1 MTPMMQQ
8 YFEIKDKYRE
18 YILMYRLGDFYEMF
32 FDDAKVA
39 SKELELTLTGRDCG
53 EAERAPMCGVP
64 YHSVEG
70 YIGKLVGK
78 GYKVAICEQLEDPA
92 SAKGIVKRDV
102 IRMITPGTLTES
114 SLLDEKKNNYIG
126 ALYVDSEAIGAAFAD
141 ISTGHISVTSF
152 DGDHRM
158 QKLIGELGAYAPREV
173 LLNVS
178 VSDIPEAA
186 TFLREH
192 LQAVINQNQFSRFD
206 PAVAA
211 TLVYDHFKTV
221 PCEFE
226 DRGNPAFLATGAL
239 LSYAKET
246 QKNDLGNIDTLNYY
260 QDGEYLEIDV
270 NTRRNLELC
279 ETMRRAEK
287 KGTLLWILDKTKTAA
302 GARLL
307 RKYIDQPLKNPVQ
320 INRRQAAVAEFFDRV
335 IERGEMMNALSSVLD
350 MERLITKIVYGTANA
365 RDLRAVAQTA
375 MKIPEVKNLL
385 FGFES
390 EELSGIYQELDTLSD
405 ICELISSAIVDEPPV
420 SIREGGFIREGFH
433 RDVDRLNEIEKNS
446 RGWIEK
452 IEEAER
458 MATGIKNLKVGYNRV
473 FGYYIEVSKSNMN
486 AVPDRYIRKQTLANG
501 ERYFTQELKDME
513 AQILGAGEKRVAL
526 EYQLFCEI
534 RTQVAENVHRVQ
546 KTAYLLSKLDVY
558 CSLAEVASRNSYC
571 RPEVGYGDVISIKD
585 GRHPVVEQ
593 CAKDSFFVPN
603 DTELDGKH
611 NRFMLIT
618 GPNMAGKSTYMRQV
632 ALICLMAQMGSF
644 VPAREARICVT
655 DKIFTRVGASDD
667 LAMGQSTFMLE
678 MSEVAYILANAT
690 KQSLIIYD
698 EIGRGTSTF
707 DGMSIARAVAEYT
720 LGKKIAAKTL
730 FATHY
735 HELTTLENE
744 MKGVINYH
752 IAAKKRG
759 DGITFLRKI
768 VRGAADDS
776 YGIEVAQLAGVP
788 DAVTR
793 RAKEILA
800 SLENGKQPEVK
811 TRVKEK
817 PQAVPEEGMISFENF
832 IQNDVCEKLKKTDIN
847 TLSPLEALNLIF
859 ELKKLLSQS

>member
-39 SKELELTLTGRDCG
+39 SAELELTLTGRDCG

-64 YHSVEG
+64 YHSVES

-102 IRMITPGTLTES
+102 VRMITPGTLTES
-114 SLLDEKKNNYIG
+114 SLLDEKKNNYI
-126 ALYVDSEAIGAAFAD
+126 AAIYVDEETIGIAFAD
-141 ISTGHISVTSF
+141 ISTGHLSVTSF
-152 DGDHRM
+152 EGKNSV
-158 QKLIGELGAYAPREV
+158 QKLIAELGAYAPREII
-173 LLNVS
+173 LNVS
-178 VSDIPEAA
+178 AADIPDASD
-186 TFLREH
+186 FLRER
-192 LQAVINQNQFSRFD
+192 LQAVINQNQAPRFE
-206 PAVAA
+206 PEKAA
-211 TLVYDHFKTV
+211 SLVFTRFANL
-221 PCEFE
+221 PGEFE
-226 DRGNPAFLATGAL
+226 DTENPALLAAGAL
-239 LSYAKET
+239 LSYAEET
-246 QKNDLGNIDTLNYY
+246 QKNDLGNLGILNYY
-260 QDGEYLEIDV
+260 KDGEFLELDV

-287 KGTLLWILDKTKTAA
+287 KGTLLWVLDKTKTAA

-307 RKYIDQPLKNPVQ
+307 KKFIDQPLKNPYQ
-320 INRRQAAVAEFFDRV
+320 INRRQAAVAELFDRV
-335 IERGEMMNALSSVLD
+335 IERGELSNALAGMLD
-350 MERLITKIVYGTANA
+350 MERLITRIVYGTANA
-365 RDLRAVAQTA
+365 RDLRAIAQTA
-375 MKIPEVKNLL
+375 VKIPEVKTLL
-385 FGFES
+385 SSFES
-390 EELSGIYQELDTLSD
+390 EELAGIYKELDTLSD
-405 ICELISSAIVDEPPV
+405 LCELISSSIVDEPPFSV
-420 SIREGGFIREGFH
+420 REGGFIREGFH
-433 RDVDRLNEIEKNS
+433 PDVDQLNEIEKNS
-446 RGWIEK
+446 RGWIAK

-458 MATGIKNLKVGYNRV
+458 TATGIKNLKIGYNRV
-473 FGYYIEVSKSNMN
+473 FGYYIEVSKSNIA
-486 AVPDRYIRKQTLANG
+486 AVPDRYIRKQTLTNG

-513 AQILGAGEKRVAL
+513 SQVLGAGEKRVAL

-534 RTQVAENVHRVQ
+534 RLRVASNVHRVQ

-571 RPEVGYGDVISIKD
+571 RPEVTYGDVISIKD

-603 DTELDGKH
+603 DTELDGNA

-632 ALICLMAQMGSF
+632 ALICIMAQIGSF
-644 VPAREARICVT
+644 VPAKEARISVT

-720 LGKKIAAKTL
+720 LGKKIGSKTL

-735 HELTTLENE
+735 HELTTLESD
-744 MKGVINYH
+744 MQGVINYH

-759 DGITFLRKI
+759 EGVTFLRKI

-788 DAVTR
+788 NAVTK
-793 RAKEILA
+793 RAKEILE

-811 TRVKEK
+811 TRFREK
-817 PQAVPEEGMISFENF
+817 PKSDEALGMMSFENF
-832 IQNDVCEKLKKTDIN
+832 VQNEVCEKLKQTDIN
-847 TLSPLEALNLIF
+847 TISPLEALNLIF
-859 ELKKLLSQS
+859 ELKKMLAQS

>member
-32 FDDAKVA
+32 FEDAKVA
-39 SKELELTLTGRDCG
+39 AAELELTLTGRDCG

-114 SLLDEKKNNYIG
+114 SLLDEKRNNYI
-126 ALYVDSEAIGAAFAD
+126 AAIYVEDDVIGVAFAD
-141 ISTGHISVTSF
+141 ISTGHIAATSF
-152 DGDHRM
+152 EGDHRT
-158 QKLIGELGAYAPREV
+158 QRLIGELGAYLPREV
-173 LLNVS
+173 LLNVTAS
-178 VSDIPEAA
+178 EIADAADFLSD
-186 TFLREH
+186 R
-192 LQAVINQNQFSRFD
+192 LQAVINQNQFARFESGT
-206 PAVAA
+206 AA
-211 TLVYDHFKTV
+211 SLVYRHFKNIPT
-221 PCEFE
+221 EFE
-226 DRGNPAFLATGAL
+226 DAEHPALLAAGAL
-239 LSYAKET
+239 LSYAQET
-246 QKNDLGNIDTLNYY
+246 QKNDLGNMDSLNYY
-260 QDGEYLEIDV
+260 TDGEYLEIDV

-287 KGTLLWILDKTKTAA
+287 KGTLLWVLDKTKTAA

-307 RKYIDQPLKNPVQ
+307 RKFIDQPLKNPYQ
-320 INRRQAAVAEFFDRV
+320 INRRQAAVAEFFDHV
-335 IERGEMMNALSSVLD
+335 IERGEMMNALAGVLD
-350 MERLITKIVYGTANA
+350 MERLITRIVYGTANA
-365 RDLRAVAQTA
+365 RDLRAIAQTT
-375 MKIPEVKNLL
+375 MKIPEIKNLL
-385 FGFES
+385 YGFQS
-390 EELSGIYQELDTLSD
+390 EELLSVYEELDTLSD
-405 ICELISSAIVDEPPV
+405 IGSLILSAIVDEPPV

-433 RDVDRLNEIEKNS
+433 EDVDRLNAIEQNS
-446 RGWIEK
+446 RSWIEK

-458 MATGIKNLKVGYNRV
+458 VATGIKNLRIGYNRV
-473 FGYYIEVSKSNMN
+473 FGYYIEVSKSNMS

-513 AQILGAGEKRVAL
+513 SQILGAGEKRVAL
-526 EYQLFCEI
+526 EYQLFCEL
-534 RTQVAENVHRVQ
+534 RTRVAENVHRVQ

-593 CAKDSFFVPN
+593 CARDSFFVPN
-603 DTELDGKH
+603 DTELDGKN

-644 VPAREARICVT
+644 VPAREARIAVT

-735 HELTTLENE
+735 HELTTLESE

-788 DAVTR
+788 EAVTK

-811 TRVKEK
+811 TRAKEK
-817 PQAVPEEGMISFENF
+817 IKDQSEEGMISFENF
-832 IQNDVCEKLKKTDIN
+832 IQNDVCEKLKQTDIN
-847 TLSPLEALNLIF
+847 TISPLEALNLIF

>member
-32 FDDAKVA
+32 FDDAKVVSA
-39 SKELELTLTGRDCG
+39 ELELTLTGRDCG

-70 YIGKLVGK
+70 YIGKLVAK

-114 SLLDEKKNNYIG
+114 SLLDEKKNNYI
-126 ALYVDSEAIGAAFAD
+126 AAVYADEDVIGAAFAD
-141 ISTGHISVTSF
+141 ISTGHISATAF
-152 DGDHRM
+152 EGDHRM
-158 QKLIGELGAYAPREV
+158 QKLVGELGAYLPKEV
-173 LLNVS
+173 LLNTS
-178 VSDIPEAA
+178 VSEIPEAA
-186 TFLREH
+186 EFLRDRLE
-192 LQAVINQNQFSRFD
+192 AVINQNQFSRFD
-206 PAVAA
+206 PETVAP
-211 TLVYDHFKTV
+211 LVYAHFKNI
-221 PCEFE
+221 PGEFE
-226 DRGNPAFLATGAL
+226 DTENPALLATGAL

-246 QKNDLGNIDTLNYY
+246 QKNDLGNLDTLNYY
-260 QDGEYLEIDV
+260 KDGEYLEIDV

-279 ETMRRAEK
+279 ETLRRAEK
-287 KGTLLWILDKTKTAA
+287 KGTLLWVLDKTKTAA

-307 RKYIDQPLKNPVQ
+307 RKFIDQPLKNPYQ
-320 INRRQAAVAEFFDRV
+320 INRRQAAVAELFDRV
-335 IERGEMMNALSSVLD
+335 IERGELAAALSGVLD
-350 MERLITKIVYGTANA
+350 MERLITRIVYGTANA
-365 RDLRAVAQTA
+365 RDLRSVAQTA
-375 MKIPEVKNLL
+375 MKIPDVKQLL
-385 FGFES
+385 ASFES
-390 EELSGIYQELDTLSD
+390 EELAGVYRELDTLSD
-405 ICELISSAIVDEPPV
+405 ICELIGSAIVDEPPFSV
-420 SIREGGFIREGFH
+420 REGGFIREGFH
-433 RDVDRLNEIEKNS
+433 ADIDRLNEIEKNS
-446 RGWIEK
+446 RGWIGK

-458 MATGIKNLKVGYNRV
+458 EATGIKNLKIGYNRV
-473 FGYYIEVSKSNMN
+473 FGYYIEVSKSNIN

-513 AQILGAGEKRVAL
+513 SQVLGAGEKRVAL
-526 EYQLFCEI
+526 EYQLFCEL
-534 RTQVAENVHRVQ
+534 RARVAENVHRVQ
-546 KTAYLLSKLDVY
+546 KTAYLLAKLDVY

-603 DTELDGKH
+603 DTELDGKN

-632 ALICLMAQMGSF
+632 ALICLMAQIGSF
-644 VPAREARICVT
+644 VPAREARISVT

-735 HELTTLENE
+735 HELTSLESE

-788 DAVTR
+788 AAVTK

-800 SLENGKQPEVK
+800 SLESGKQPEQKV
-811 TRVKEK
+811 RVKEK
-817 PQAVPEEGMISFENF
+817 PQDNSEVGMMSFENF
-832 IQNDVCEKLKKTDIN
+832 VQNDVCEKLKQTDIN

-859 ELKKLLSQS
+859 ELKKILSQS

>member
-32 FDDAKVA
+32 FEDAKVA
-39 SKELELTLTGRDCG
+39 SAELELTLTGRDCG

-64 YHSVEG
+64 YHAVEG

-114 SLLDEKKNNYIG
+114 SLLDEKKNNYI
-126 ALYVDSEAIGAAFAD
+126 AAIYVDDDAIGAAFAD
-141 ISTGHISVTSF
+141 ISTGHISATSF
-152 DGDHRM
+152 DGEHRT
-158 QKLIGELGAYAPREV
+158 QKLIGELGAYLPREV
-173 LLNVS
+173 LLNTS
-178 VSDIPEAA
+178 VSEIPDAA
-186 TFLREH
+186 DFLQDR
-192 LQAVINQNQFSRFD
+192 LQAVINQNQFKRYE
-206 PAVAA
+206 PETAA
-211 TLVYDHFKTV
+211 SLVYEHFKDL
-221 PCEFE
+221 PGEFE
-226 DRGNPAFLATGAL
+226 DAEHPALLAAGAL

-246 QKNDLGNIDTLNYY
+246 QKNDLGNMEALNYY
-260 QDGEYLEIDV
+260 TDGEYLELDV

-287 KGTLLWILDKTKTAA
+287 KGTLLWVLDKTRTAA

-307 RKYIDQPLKNPVQ
+307 RKFIDQPLKNPYQ
-320 INRRQAAVAEFFDRV
+320 INRRQAAVAEFVDRV
-335 IERGEMMNALSSVLD
+335 IERGELMNALSGVLD
-350 MERLITKIVYGTANA
+350 MERLITRIVYGTANA
-365 RDLRAVAQTA
+365 RDLRSIAQTA
-375 MKIPEVKNLL
+375 ANIPEVKNLL
-385 FGFES
+385 SGFES
-390 EELSGIYQELDTLSD
+390 EELSAIYRELDTLSD
-405 ICELISSAIVDEPPV
+405 LCDLISCAIVDEPPF

-433 RDVDRLNEIEKNS
+433 ADVDRLNEIEKNS

-513 AQILGAGEKRVAL
+513 SQILGAGEKRVAL
-526 EYQLFCEI
+526 EYQIFCEL
-534 RTQVAENVHRVQ
+534 RARVAENVHRVQ

-593 CAKDSFFVPN
+593 CARDSFFIPN
-603 DTELDGKH
+603 DTELDGKN

-644 VPAREARICVT
+644 VPAREARISVT

-735 HELTTLENE
+735 HELTTLESE

-788 DAVTR
+788 EAVTK

-800 SLENGKQPEVK
+800 SLENGKQPEAK
-811 TRVKEK
+811 GRLRERIKD
-817 PQAVPEEGMISFENF
+817 APEEGMISFENF
-832 IQNDVCEKLKKTDIN
+832 VQNDVCEKLKQTDIN
-847 TLSPLEALNLIF
+847 TISPLEALNLIF
-859 ELKKLLSQS
+859 ELKKILSQS

>member
-32 FDDAKVA
+32 FEDAKVA
-39 SKELELTLTGRDCG
+39 AAELELTLTGRDCG

-114 SLLDEKKNNYIG
+114 SLLDEKKNNYIA
-126 ALYVDSEAIGAAFAD
+126 ALYVENDTVGVAFAD
-141 ISTGHISVTSF
+141 ISTGHISATSF
-152 DGDHRM
+152 EGEHCM
-158 QKLIGELGAYAPREV
+158 QKLVGELGVYLPREV

-178 VSDIPEAA
+178 VSDIVDVAD
-186 TFLREH
+186 FLKDR
-192 LQAVINQNQFSRFD
+192 LQAVINQNQFARFSSETTA
-206 PAVAA
+206 P
-211 TLVYDHFKTV
+211 LVYEHFQNV
-221 PCEFE
+221 PVEFE
-226 DRGNPAFLATGAL
+226 DTEHPALLATGAL

-246 QKNDLGNIDTLNYY
+246 QKNDLSNLDSLNYY
-260 QDGEYLEIDV
+260 TNSEYLEIDV

-287 KGTLLWILDKTKTAA
+287 KGTLLWVLDKTKTAA

-307 RKYIDQPLKNPVQ
+307 RKFIDQPLKNPLQ

-335 IERGEMMNALSSVLD
+335 IERGEMMTALSGVLD
-350 MERLITKIVYGTANA
+350 MERLITRIVYGTANA
-365 RDLRAVAQTA
+365 RDLRAVALTA
-375 MKIPEVKNLL
+375 EKIPKVKNLL
-385 FGFES
+385 VGFES
-390 EELSGIYQELDTLSD
+390 EELSGIYKELDTLSD
-405 ICELISSAIVDEPPV
+405 ICELILSAIVDEPPV

-433 RDVDRLNEIEKNS
+433 EDVDRLNEIEKNS

-458 MATGIKNLKVGYNRV
+458 VATGIKNLKIGYNRV

-513 AQILGAGEKRVAL
+513 SQILGAGEKRVAL
-526 EYQLFCEI
+526 EYQLFCEL
-534 RTQVAENVHRVQ
+534 RNRVAENVHRVQ

-603 DTELDGKH
+603 DTELDGKN

-632 ALICLMAQMGSF
+632 ALICLMAQIGSF
-644 VPAREARICVT
+644 VPAREARISVT

-788 DAVTR
+788 DAVTK

-800 SLENGKQPEVK
+800 SLENGKQPEIK
-811 TRVKEK
+811 SRVKEK
-817 PQAVPEEGMISFENF
+817 PKDTADEGMLSFENF
-832 IQNDVCEKLKKTDIN
+832 IQNDVCDKLRKTDIN
-847 TLSPLEALNLIF
+847 TISPLEALNLIF
-859 ELKKLLSQS
+859 ELKKILSQS

>member
-39 SKELELTLTGRDCG
+39 SAELELTLTGRDCG

-64 YHSVEG
+64 YHAVES

-102 IRMITPGTLTES
+102 VRMITPGTLTES
-114 SLLDEKKNNYIG
+114 SLLDEKKNNYI
-126 ALYVDSEAIGAAFAD
+126 AAIYVGDEEIGVAFAD
-141 ISTGHISVTSF
+141 ISTGHLSVTSF
-152 DGDHRM
+152 EGDHAI
-158 QKLIGELGAYAPREV
+158 QKLIAELGAYAPREIV
-173 LLNVS
+173 LNVS
-178 VSDIPEAA
+178 AAELPEAA
-186 TFLREH
+186 DFLKER
-192 LQAVINQNQFSRFD
+192 LQAVINQNQSPRFESEK
-206 PAVAA
+206 AA
-211 TLVYDHFKTV
+211 ALVYNRFANL
-221 PCEFE
+221 PGEFE
-226 DRGNPAFLATGAL
+226 DTENPALLAAGAL
-239 LSYAKET
+239 LSYAEET
-246 QKNDLGNIDTLNYY
+246 QKNDLGNLGTLNYY
-260 QDGEYLEIDV
+260 KDGEFLELDV

-287 KGTLLWILDKTKTAA
+287 KGTLLWVLDKTKTAA

-307 RKYIDQPLKNPVQ
+307 KKFIDQPLKNPYQ
-320 INRRQAAVAEFFDRV
+320 INRRQSAVAELFDRV
-335 IERGEMMNALSSVLD
+335 IERGELANALAGMLD
-350 MERLITKIVYGTANA
+350 MERLITRIVYGTANA

-375 MKIPEVKNLL
+375 VKIPEVKNLL
-385 FGFES
+385 SSFES
-390 EELSGIYQELDTLSD
+390 EELAGIYKELDTLSD
-405 ICELISSAIVDEPPV
+405 ICELISSSIVDEPPFSV
-420 SIREGGFIREGFH
+420 REGGFIRPGFH
-433 RDVDRLNEIEKNS
+433 ADVDQLNEIEKNS
-446 RGWIEK
+446 RSWIAR

-458 MATGIKNLKVGYNRV
+458 AATGIKNLKIGYNRV
-473 FGYYIEVSKSNMN
+473 FGYYIEVSKSNVGS
-486 AVPDRYIRKQTLANG
+486 VPDRYIRKQTLTNG

-513 AQILGAGEKRVAL
+513 SQVLGAGEKRVAL

-534 RTQVAENVHRVQ
+534 RLRVAANVHRVQ

-571 RPEVGYGDVISIKD
+571 RPEVTYGDVISIKD

-603 DTELDGKH
+603 DTELDGNA

-632 ALICLMAQMGSF
+632 ALICLMAQIGSF
-644 VPAREARICVT
+644 VPAKEARISVT

-720 LGKKIAAKTL
+720 LGKKIGAKTL

-735 HELTTLENE
+735 HELTTLEND
-744 MKGVINYH
+744 MQGVINYH

-759 DGITFLRKI
+759 EGITFLRKI
-768 VRGAADDS
+768 VKGAADDS

-788 DAVTR
+788 NAVTK
-793 RAKEILA
+793 RAKEILE
-800 SLENGKQPEVK
+800 SLESGKQPEVK
-811 TRVKEK
+811 TRYKEK
-817 PQAVPEEGMISFENF
+817 PKDDTPLGMMSFENF
-832 IQNDVCEKLKKTDIN
+832 VQNEVCEKLKQTDIN
-847 TLSPLEALNLIF
+847 TISPLEALNLIF
-859 ELKKLLSQS
+859 ELKKMLAQS

>member
-32 FDDAKVA
+32 FEDAKVA
-39 SKELELTLTGRDCG
+39 SAELELTLTGRDCG

-64 YHSVEG
+64 YHAVEG

-114 SLLDEKKNNYIG
+114 SLLDEKKNNYI
-126 ALYVDSEAIGAAFAD
+126 AAIYVDDDAIGAAFAD
-141 ISTGHISVTSF
+141 ISTGHISATSF
-152 DGDHRM
+152 DGEHRT
-158 QKLIGELGAYAPREV
+158 QKLIGELGAYLPREV
-173 LLNVS
+173 LLNTS
-178 VSDIPEAA
+178 VSEIPDAA
-186 TFLREH
+186 DFLQDR
-192 LQAVINQNQFSRFD
+192 LQAVINQNQFKRYE
-206 PAVAA
+206 PETAA
-211 TLVYDHFKTV
+211 SLVYEHFKDL
-221 PCEFE
+221 PGEFE
-226 DRGNPAFLATGAL
+226 DAEHPALLAAGAL

-246 QKNDLGNIDTLNYY
+246 QKNDLGNMEALNYY
-260 QDGEYLEIDV
+260 TDGEYLELDV

-287 KGTLLWILDKTKTAA
+287 KGTLLWVLDKTRTAA

-307 RKYIDQPLKNPVQ
+307 RKFIDQPLKNPYQ
-320 INRRQAAVAEFFDRV
+320 INRRQAAVAEFVDRV
-335 IERGEMMNALSSVLD
+335 IERGELMNALSGVLD
-350 MERLITKIVYGTANA
+350 MERLITRIVYGTANA
-365 RDLRAVAQTA
+365 RDLRSIAQTA
-375 MKIPEVKNLL
+375 ANIPEVKNLL
-385 FGFES
+385 SGFES
-390 EELSGIYQELDTLSD
+390 EELSAIYRELDTLSD
-405 ICELISSAIVDEPPV
+405 LCDLISRAIVDEPPF

-433 RDVDRLNEIEKNS
+433 ADVDRLNEIEKNS

-513 AQILGAGEKRVAL
+513 SQILGAGEKRVAL
-526 EYQLFCEI
+526 EYQIFCEL
-534 RTQVAENVHRVQ
+534 RARVAENVHRVQ

-593 CAKDSFFVPN
+593 CARDSFFIPN
-603 DTELDGKH
+603 DTELDGKN

-644 VPAREARICVT
+644 VPAREARISVT

-735 HELTTLENE
+735 HELTTLESE

-788 DAVTR
+788 EAVTK

-800 SLENGKQPEVK
+800 SLENGKQPDVK
-811 TRVKEK
+811 GRARERIKET
-817 PQAVPEEGMISFENF
+817 PEEGMLSFENF
-832 IQNDVCEKLKKTDIN
+832 VQNDVCEKLKQTDIN
-847 TLSPLEALNLIF
+847 TISPLEALNLIF
-859 ELKKLLSQS
+859 ELKKILSQS

>member
-32 FDDAKVA
+32 FEDAKVA
-39 SKELELTLTGRDCG
+39 SAELELTLTGRDCG

-64 YHSVEG
+64 YHAVEG
-70 YIGKLVGK
+70 YIGKLVAK
-78 GYKVAICEQLEDPA
+78 GYKVAICEQMEDPA

-102 IRMITPGTLTES
+102 IRMITPGTLTEF
-114 SLLDEKKNNYIG
+114 SLLDEKKNNYIA
-126 ALYVDSEAIGAAFAD
+126 ALYVTDGALGLAFAD
-141 ISTGHISVTSF
+141 ISTGHISATSME
-152 DGDHRM
+152 GDHRM
-158 QKLIGELGAYAPREV
+158 QKLIGELGAYLPREI

-178 VSDIPEAA
+178 VSEIAEVAD
-186 TFLREH
+186 FLNDR
-192 LQAVINQNQFSRFD
+192 LQVMINQNQSARFASETAA
-206 PAVAA
+206 PAV
-211 TLVYDHFKTV
+211 YGHFKNIPV
-221 PCEFE
+221 EFE
-226 DRGNPAFLATGAL
+226 DTEHPALLATGAL

-246 QKNDLGNIDTLNYY
+246 QKNDLANLDSLNYY
-260 QDGEYLEIDV
+260 TDGEYLEIDV

-287 KGTLLWILDKTKTAA
+287 KGTLLWVLDKTKTAA

-307 RKYIDQPLKNPVQ
+307 RKFIDQPLKNPNQ
-320 INRRQAAVAEFFDRV
+320 INRRQTAVAELFDRV
-335 IERGEMMNALSSVLD
+335 IERGELMGALSGVLD
-350 MERLITKIVYGTANA
+350 IERLITRIVYGTANA
-365 RDLRAVAQTA
+365 RDLRAVAMTA
-375 MKIPEVKNLL
+375 AKIPEVKNLL
-385 FGFES
+385 SGFES
-390 EELSGIYQELDTLSD
+390 EELSGIYRELDTLSD
-405 ICELISSAIVDEPPV
+405 ICELVLSAIVDEPPV

-458 MATGIKNLKVGYNRV
+458 VATGIKNLRVGYNRV
-473 FGYYIEVSKSNMN
+473 FGYYIEVSKSNIG

-513 AQILGAGEKRVAL
+513 SQILGAGEKRIAL

-534 RTQVAENVHRVQ
+534 RTRVAESVHRVQ
-546 KTAYLLSKLDVY
+546 KTAYLLALLDVY

-571 RPEVGYGDVISIKD
+571 RPEVGYGDVISIRD

-593 CAKDSFFVPN
+593 CARDSFFVPN
-603 DTELDGKH
+603 DTELDGKS

-644 VPAREARICVT
+644 VPAREARISVV

-788 DAVTR
+788 EAVTK

-800 SLENGKQPEVK
+800 SLENGNQPESK
-811 TRVKEK
+811 KRPKEK
-817 PQAVPEEGMISFENF
+817 PKESAEEGMLSFENF
-832 IQNDVCEKLKKTDIN
+832 IQNDVCDRLRQTDVN
-847 TLSPLEALNLIF
+847 TISPLEALNLIF
-859 ELKKLLSQS
+859 ELKKILAQS

>member
-32 FDDAKVA
+32 FEDAKIA
-39 SKELELTLTGRDCG
+39 SAELELTLTGRDCG

-64 YHSVEG
+64 YHAVEG

-78 GYKVAICEQLEDPA
+78 GYKVAICEQMEDPA

-114 SLLDEKKNNYIG
+114 SLLDEKKNNYIA
-126 ALYVDSEAIGAAFAD
+126 ALYVDGETIGAAFAD

-152 DGDHRM
+152 DGEHRM
-158 QKLIGELGAYAPREV
+158 QKLVGELGVYTPKEV

-178 VSDIPEAA
+178 VAEIPEAA
-186 TFLREH
+186 IFLQEH
-192 LQAVINQNQFSRFD
+192 LQAVINQNQISRFD
-206 PAVAA
+206 PAVAGA
-211 TLVYDHFKTV
+211 LVYGHFKSV
-221 PCEFE
+221 PYEFE
-226 DRGNPAFLATGAL
+226 DTENPAFLATGAL

-260 QDGEYLEIDV
+260 KDGEYLEIDV

-287 KGTLLWILDKTKTAA
+287 KGTLLWVLDKTKTAA

-307 RKYIDQPLKNPVQ
+307 RKFIDQPLKNPVQ
-320 INRRQAAVAEFFDRV
+320 INHRQAAVAEFFDRV
-335 IERGEMMNALSSVLD
+335 IERGEMMTALSGVLD
-350 MERLITKIVYGTANA
+350 MERLITRIVYGTANA
-365 RDLRAVAQTA
+365 RDLRAIAQTA
-375 MKIPEVKNLL
+375 TKIPEVKNLL
-385 FGFES
+385 SGFES
-390 EELSGIYQELDTLSD
+390 EELSGIYKELDTLSD
-405 ICELISSAIVDEPPV
+405 ICDLISSAIVDEPPV
-420 SIREGGFIREGFH
+420 SVREGGFIREGFH
-433 RDVDRLNEIEKNS
+433 QDIDRLNEIEKNS
-446 RGWIEK
+446 RGWLDK

-458 MATGIKNLKVGYNRV
+458 IATGIKNLKVGYNRV
-473 FGYYIEVSKSNMN
+473 FGYYIEVSKSNVN
-486 AVPDRYIRKQTLANG
+486 LVPDRYIRKQTLANG

-534 RTQVAENVHRVQ
+534 RTRVADNVHRVQ

-593 CAKDSFFVPN
+593 CARDSFFVPN
-603 DTELDGKH
+603 DTELDSKN

-788 DAVTR
+788 EAVTR

-800 SLENGKQPEVK
+800 SLESGKQPEVR
-811 TRVKEK
+811 TRVKDK
-817 PQAVPEEGMISFENF
+817 PKELPETGMLSFENF
-832 IQNDVCEKLKKTDIN
+832 IQNDVCDKLKKTDIN
-847 TLSPLEALNLIF
+847 TISPLEALNLIF
-859 ELKKLLSQS
+859 ELKKLLEQS